1 VKDING
7 NEVKRPLTAYMLF
20 NNYRRPILRSEHPGK
35 FQILIKPFLD
45 LSLPDLSKLIGQE
58 WAQLN
63 ESQKKVRVSVL
74 IISALKNWNDK
85 AREQKLEYNIKVY
98 NNDKRQSGDNENA
111 EPEKKEQSK

>member
-1 VKDING
+1 MKDING

-20 NNYRRPILRSEHPGK
+20 NNYRRPMLRSEHPGK
-35 FQILIKPFLD
+35 FKILFTIYLD

-63 ESQKKVRVSVL
+63 ESQKKVRLSVL
-74 IISALKNWNDK
+74 IMSALQNWNEK
-85 AREQKLEYNIKVY
+85 AREHKLEYEVKVY
-98 NNDKRQSGDNENA
+98 NDKRRSGDNENA